1 MRGILLAGGLGTRL
15 APLTLATSKQLL
27 PVYDKP
33 TIFYPLATLMSSGI
47 REIALI
53 TTPAQAGLFRDLLG
67 DGNRFGIELQYFS
80 QEKPNGL
87 AESFLITRNFISG
100 QKVGLILGDNIFHGS
115 GLGGELRKYS
125 EIDGAQIFGYRVSN
139 PSEYGVVEVNEI
151 GNVISV
157 EEKPN
162 YPKSNYAI
170 PGLYFYDEMVLEYA
184 SSILPSKR
192 GELEITAVNER
203 YLTAGKLKAAI
214 LPRGTAWF
222 DTGSVDSLLDA
233 SNYVRVIEQRQ
244 NLKIACLEEIAWRQK
259 WISDQEMENTSVY
272 FRNSSY
278 GDYLKSLLGP
288 DKIS

>member
-1 MRGILLAGGLGTRL
+1 MQGILLAGGLGTRL

-33 TIFYPLATLMSSGI
+33 TVFYPLATLMSSGI

-53 TTPAQAGLFRDLLG
+53 TTPTQGALFRDLLG
-67 DGNRFGIELQYFS
+67 DGNRFGIEIKYFT

-87 AESFLITRNFISG
+87 AESFLITKNFIKG
-100 QKVGLILGDNIFHGS
+100 KKVGLILGDNIFHGS

-125 EIDGAQIFGYRVSN
+125 EIEGAQIFGYRVSN
-139 PSEYGVVEVNEI
+139 PAEYGVLEVDEA
-151 GNVISV
+151 GKVLSL
-157 EEKPN
+157 EEKPT

-184 SSILPSKR
+184 SSIEPSQR
-192 GELEITAVNER
+192 GELEITAVNEC
-203 YLTAGKLKAAI
+203 YLNSGKLKATI

-233 SNYVRVIEQRQ
+233 SNYVRLIEQRQ

-259 WISDQEMENTSVY
+259 WISDEEMERASIY
-272 FRNSSY
+272 FRYSSY
-278 GDYLKSLLGP
+278 GEYLKSLLIP
-288 DKIS
+288 DKFC

>member
-1 MRGILLAGGLGTRL
+1 
-15 APLTLATSKQLL
+15 
-27 PVYDKP
+27 
-33 TIFYPLATLMSSGI
+33 
-47 REIALI
+47 
-53 TTPAQAGLFRDLLG
+53 
-67 DGNRFGIELQYFS
+67 
-80 QEKPNGL
+80 
-87 AESFLITRNFISG
+87 
-100 QKVGLILGDNIFHGS
+100 LILGDNIFHGS

-125 EIDGAQIFGYRVSN
+125 DIDGAQIFGYRVFN
-139 PSEYGVVEVNEI
+139 PSEYGVVEVDEI

-192 GELEITAVNER
+192 GELEITAVNEC
-203 YLTAGKLKAAI
+203 YLNAGKLRATI

-278 GDYLKSLLGP
+278 GHYLKSLLGP
-288 DKIS
+288 DKTS

>member
-33 TIFYPLATLMSSGI
+33 TVFYPLATLMSSGI

-53 TTPAQAGLFRDLLG
+53 TTPAQAGLFQDLLG
-67 DGNRFGIELQYFS
+67 DGNRFGIDLKYFS

-87 AESFLITRNFISG
+87 AESFLITKNFING
-100 QKVGLILGDNIFHGS
+100 QKVGMILGDNIFHGS
-115 GLGGELRKYS
+115 GLGGELSKYS

-139 PSEYGVVEVNEI
+139 PAEYGVVEVNEI
-151 GNVISV
+151 GHVISI

-162 YPKSNYAI
+162 YPKSNYAV

-192 GELEITAVNER
+192 GELEITAVNEC
-203 YLTAGKLKAAI
+203 YLNAGKLKATI

-259 WISDQEMENTSVY
+259 WISDQDLENASAY

-278 GDYLKSLLGP
+278 GDYLKSLLGHN
-288 DKIS
+288 KIS

>member
-33 TIFYPLATLMSSGI
+33 TVFYPLATLMSSGI

-53 TTPAQAGLFRDLLG
+53 TTPAQAPLFNELLG
-67 DGNRFGIELQYFS
+67 DGNRFGIDIKYYS
-80 QEKPNGL
+80 QDKPNGL
-87 AESFLITRNFISG
+87 AEAFLITKDFING
-100 QKVGLILGDNIFHGS
+100 QKVALILGDNIFHGT

-125 EIDGAQIFGYRVSN
+125 GIEGAQIFGYRVSN
-139 PSEYGVVEVNEI
+139 PAEYGVVEVDEK
-151 GNVISV
+151 GKVISV
-157 EEKPN
+157 EEKPSR
-162 YPKSNYAI
+162 PKSNYAI

-184 SSILPSKR
+184 TSIQPSNR
-192 GELEITAVNER
+192 GELEITAVNAH
-203 YLTAGKLKAAI
+203 YLNAGTLNATI

-222 DTGSVDSLLDA
+222 DTGSVDTLLDA
-233 SNYVRVIEQRQ
+233 SNYIRVIEQRQ

-259 WISDQEMENTSVY
+259 WISDEKMANAAAF

-278 GDYLKSLLGP
+278 GEYLKSLLST
-288 DKIS
+288 DKLS

>member
-33 TIFYPLATLMSSGI
+33 TVFYPLSTLMSSGI

-53 TTPAQAGLFRDLLG
+53 TTPTQADLFRSLLG
-67 DGNRFGIELQYFS
+67 DGTRFGIEIRYFS

-87 AESFLITRNFISG
+87 AEAFLITKNFIDG
-100 QKVGLILGDNIFHGS
+100 QKVGMILGDNIFHGS
-115 GLGGELRKYS
+115 GLGGELRRYAD
-125 EIDGAQIFGYRVSN
+125 IDGAQIFGYRVSN
-139 PSEYGVVEVNEI
+139 PNEYGVVEVDER
-151 GNVISV
+151 GNVISLD
-157 EEKPN
+157 EKPI

-192 GELEITAVNER
+192 GELEITAVNEC
-203 YLTAGKLKAAI
+203 YLNAGKLKATI

-222 DTGSVDSLLDA
+222 DTGSFDSLLDA
-233 SNYVRVIEQRQ
+233 SNYVRAIEMRQ

-259 WISDQEMENTSVY
+259 WISNREIETASIY
-272 FRNSSY
+272 FQNSSY
-278 GDYLKSLLGP
+278 GDYLKSLLES
-288 DKIS
+288 DIIC

>member
-33 TIFYPLATLMSSGI
+33 TVYYPLATLMSSGI

-67 DGNRFGIELQYFS
+67 DGKRFGIELTYFS

-87 AESFLITRNFISG
+87 AESFLITKNFING

-139 PSEYGVVEVNEI
+139 PTEYGVVEVDEM
-151 GNVISV
+151 GNVLSV

-184 SSILPSKR
+184 SSLRPSER
-192 GELEITAVNER
+192 GELEITAVNEC
-203 YLTAGKLKAAI
+203 YLNAGKLKATI

-259 WISDQEMENTSVY
+259 WISDQEMENTSFY

-278 GDYLKSLLGP
+278 GHYLKSLLGP

>member
-33 TIFYPLATLMSSGI
+33 TVFYPLATLMSSGI

-53 TTPAQAGLFRDLLG
+53 TTPAQASLFRDLLG
-67 DGNRFGIELQYFS
+67 DGKRFGIELTYFS
-80 QEKPNGL
+80 QVKPNGL
-87 AESFLITRNFISG
+87 AESFLITRNFING

-125 EIDGAQIFGYRVSN
+125 DIDGAQIFGYRVSN
-139 PSEYGVVEVNEI
+139 PAEYGVVEVDEM

-192 GELEITAVNER
+192 GELEITAVNEC
-203 YLTAGKLKAAI
+203 YLNAGKLRATI

-259 WISDQEMENTSVY
+259 WISDQEMENASVY

-278 GDYLKSLLGP
+278 GHYLKSLLGP
-288 DKIS
+288 DKTS